1 MTVGRSLMMF
11 SVFIKQ
17 YPDTSPPTKKYVLV
31 KLYLALE
38 PIICIRL
45 FLLLL
50 LIKGAIKELDF
61 SELTFDMEFGYPSC

>member
-1 MTVGRSLMMF
+1 MMF

-31 KLYLALE
+31 KLYLASE
-38 PIICIRL
+38 PIICIR
-45 FLLLL
+45 LLLL